1 MTAATAG
8 WSVAAAL
15 AVLLC
20 LAVVLLVRVRVLAN
34 RVGAF
39 ECALR
44 MEGRHRWMSG
54 IAVFGDETVEWY
66 RLVSLAPGAKY
77 RLCREGMTLGEVRRR
92 GTSQVLEVP
101 CQVAGYRFDLGMRED
116 SHSALV
122 SWLEAAAPSQ
132 PSLF

>member
-8 WSVAAAL
+8 WSVAAVL
-15 AVLLC
+15 AALLC
-20 LAVVLLVRVRVLAN
+20 LAVAVLVRVRVLAN

-44 MEGRHRWMSG
+44 VEGQHRWMSG
-54 IAVFGDETVEWY
+54 IAVFGDDTVEWY

-77 RLCREGMTLGEVRRR
+77 RLRRDGMTLGEARRR
-92 GTSQVLEVP
+92 GTSQVVEVP
-101 CQVAGYRFDLGMRED
+101 CEVAGYRFDLGMRED

-122 SWLEAAAPSQ
+122 SWLEAAAPTQ